1 MTILIK
7 CWWSYLIAS
16 FFLATRKQRRN
27 EKNQKDEKN
36 DQREEGKFKQTC

>member
-7 CWWSYLIAS
+7 YWSSYLIAS